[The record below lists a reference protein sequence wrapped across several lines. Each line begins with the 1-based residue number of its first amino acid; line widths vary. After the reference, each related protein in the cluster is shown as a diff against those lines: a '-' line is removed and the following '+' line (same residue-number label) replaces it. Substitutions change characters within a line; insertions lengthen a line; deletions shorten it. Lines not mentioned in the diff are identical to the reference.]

1 MRETNPP
8 LNLYLNDHFLRVARF
23 HNGRQG
29 KNKDWIFVL
38 LMNRRKYEK
47 SENIGFSSFCNS
59 AAQLQA
65 CHERVVTVEGGAVN
79 IQTVRKARRVREVRR
94 GNMTEY
100 STHHSVVPDCG
111 LKL

>member
-65 CHERVVTVEGGAVN
+65 CHERVVTVEGGASEDSQDHSEDIEN
-79 IQTVRKARRVREVRR
+79 SEDSEDSEKRE
-94 GNMTEY
+94 Y
-100 STHHSVVPDCG
+100 
-111 LKL
+111 

>member
-65 CHERVVTVEGGAVN
+65 CHERVVTVEGGARD
-79 IQTVRKARRVREVRR
+79 IRTVRTVRTTVRILKTVKIVRTVRTVRR
-94 GNMTEY
+94 GNI
-100 STHHSVVPDCG
+100 SR
-111 LKL
+111 L